1 MWLLIALAAGYF
13 AGRYAGAW
21 GLLVF
26 LLVFALLV
34 VNPAAGAA
42 LVLLLVGFGLVCLLI
57 YLLPQILA
65 FSLGIVFVILLIL
78 GLGRLMGV

>member
-1 MWLLIALAAGYF
+1 MWLLIALVAGYC

-26 LLVFALLV
+26 LIVFALLV
-34 VNPAAGAA
+34 INPAAGAA
-42 LVLLLVGFGLVCLLI
+42 AFLLVLGIGLLGLVI

-65 FSLGIVFVILLIL
+65 FGLGILFVILLIL
-78 GLGRLMGV
+78 GLGQLMGV